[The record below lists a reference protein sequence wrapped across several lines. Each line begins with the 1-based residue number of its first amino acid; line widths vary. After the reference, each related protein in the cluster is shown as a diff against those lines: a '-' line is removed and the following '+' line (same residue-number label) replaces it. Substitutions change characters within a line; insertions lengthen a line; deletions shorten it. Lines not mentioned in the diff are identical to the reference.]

1 VGMWLLLA
9 VEGTSLARQHL
20 PQNVWRGIHLLSY
33 PILALTTVHLLSA
46 GTDAKSLVPETMAV
60 ALGILAVFGAAVLLT
75 WRSAP
80 KTRTDARPPVTNG

>member
-1 VGMWLLLA
+1 MWMLVA

-20 PQNVWRGIHLLSY
+20 PQSVWRGIHLLSY

-46 GTDAKSLVPETMAV
+46 GTDATSIVPETVAV
-60 ALGILAVFGAAVLLT
+60 ALGVLAVFGAALLVT

-80 KTRTDARPPVTNG
+80 KVRNPLGDRLVTER